1 MIQVGWGAGKV
12 PKDLKLL
19 IEESAATRY
28 RRWLSASASEARGGH
43 SLRPIQVRYGERVSQ
58 RPDDAEI
65 SDLAVAAARGDDR
78 ALERFIR
85 LTRDDVWR
93 LVGYLGDR
101 RNADDLTQETYL
113 RAIKSLPRYSGTAP
127 ARTWLLSIARRVV
140 VDQVRYDMSR
150 PRMDLHSSADTI
162 ASITARSERH
172 EMRVEV
178 QMLIDALD
186 TDRREAFVLTQV
198 LGVSYAEAASIC
210 GCPVGTI
217 RSRIARARDDLQAAM
232 TADRRRYG

>member
-1 MIQVGWGAGKV
+1 MN
-12 PKDLKLL
+12 
-19 IEESAATRY
+19 S
-28 RRWLSASASEARGGH
+28 
-43 SLRPIQVRYGERVSQ
+43 
-58 RPDDAEI
+58 RPDDDEI
-65 SDLAVAAARGDDR
+65 SDLAVAAARGDQR
-78 ALERFIR
+78 ALERFVR

-113 RAIKSLPRYSGTAP
+113 RAMKSLPRYARTAP

-140 VDQVRYDMSR
+140 VDQVRYEMSR

-162 ASITARSERH
+162 ASISARSERH
-172 EMRVEV
+172 DGRIEV

-186 TDRREAFVLTQV
+186 ADRREAFVLTQV
-198 LGVSYAEAASIC
+198 LGVSYAEAASVC

-217 RSRIARARDDLQAAM
+217 RSRIAQTAVAHIKQNGESSPDSHARIFTLS
-232 TADRRRYG
+232 T